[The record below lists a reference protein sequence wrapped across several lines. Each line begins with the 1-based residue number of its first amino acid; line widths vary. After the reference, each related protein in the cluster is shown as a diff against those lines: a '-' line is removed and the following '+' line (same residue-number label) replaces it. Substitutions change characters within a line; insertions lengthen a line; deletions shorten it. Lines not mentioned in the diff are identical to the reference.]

1 MEYMEK
7 NSNERCIRLFAAVV
21 VITALAGG
29 LSNGIFSNYFK
40 DAFDVT
46 ALQRGFLETP
56 RESGGV
62 LCAFIFI
69 GVGFM
74 SDAVLGIVSEIL
86 MAIGIAVMAFF
97 QPDYAVMTA
106 FLVIHSAGQH
116 LFMPVNDS
124 IGMGL
129 AEADK
134 GGETLGRLKKCNDIA
149 AMAAGILVFIGFK
162 AGFFSF
168 VTPVILPFA
177 IAFVLFVIAA
187 AILFSLRGELAKGRP
202 KSQRIAVKK
211 DYLPY
216 YVTTFAYGCQKR
228 IRLVFA
234 PWILIELLR
243 QGADTIAISMILFRL
258 IGGLIAPHIGRFIDG
273 HGIKN
278 ALRAEA
284 GFIFAVFVFN
294 GIVAWTIVDGG
305 YDGAFWI
312 ALGVICYVLSYITE
326 QFNMVHSVMLKKLAG
341 DRKEDI
347 AANLSMGV
355 TVDHVM
361 AIVVSPILGFVW
373 IKLGPQWVFFF
384 TACTAVIQILV
395 ARFMLRGCE

>member
-1 MEYMEK
+1 MEK

-86 MAIGIAVMAFF
+86 MAVGIAVMAFF

-162 AGFFSF
+162 AGLFQLCDPGD
-168 VTPVILPFA
+168 TA
-177 IAFVLFVIAA
+177 ICH
-187 AILFSLRGELAKGRP
+187 SLCSVRHRRG
-202 KSQRIAVKK
+202 
-211 DYLPY
+211 D
-216 YVTTFAYGCQKR
+216 T
-228 IRLVFA
+228 VF
-234 PWILIELLR
+234 P
-243 QGADTIAISMILFRL
+243 
-258 IGGLIAPHIGRFIDG
+258 
-273 HGIKN
+273 
-278 ALRAEA
+278 
-284 GFIFAVFVFN
+284 
-294 GIVAWTIVDGG
+294 
-305 YDGAFWI
+305 
-312 ALGVICYVLSYITE
+312 
-326 QFNMVHSVMLKKLAG
+326 
-341 DRKEDI
+341 
-347 AANLSMGV
+347 
-355 TVDHVM
+355 
-361 AIVVSPILGFVW
+361 
-373 IKLGPQWVFFF
+373 
-384 TACTAVIQILV
+384 
-395 ARFMLRGCE
+395 